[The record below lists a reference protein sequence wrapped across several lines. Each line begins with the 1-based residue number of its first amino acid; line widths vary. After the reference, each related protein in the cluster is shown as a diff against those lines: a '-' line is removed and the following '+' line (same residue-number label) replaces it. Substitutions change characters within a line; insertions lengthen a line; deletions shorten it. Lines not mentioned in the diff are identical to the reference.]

1 MVHIRVLLFVSFF
14 ILISCNHS
22 KKIGLKYKEIKKYT
36 INYSSRS
43 QGINIIVF
51 DNNDT
56 IYLSNKPI
64 AFNEYIKIESDEET
78 INDIKREIINHLSY
92 RSLLVERDFF
102 LHKGYLNVSMSCGK
116 KELKLQQSGVDN
128 SLRVSKR
135 FYNLI
140 NHLKKK
146 YKEIEIIFDKNG

>member
-1 MVHIRVLLFVSFF
+1 MVHIRVLLLISFF
-14 ILISCNHS
+14 ISASCNHS
-22 KKIGLKYKEIKKYT
+22 KKIDIKDKEIKKYT

-43 QGINIIVF
+43 QGINIVIF

-64 AFNEYIKIESDEET
+64 AFNQYIKIESDEET
-78 INDIKREIINHLSY
+78 INEIKEEIINHLSY
-92 RSLLVERDFF
+92 KSLLVERDFF
-102 LHKGYLNVSMSCGK
+102 LHKGYLNVSVSCGK

-128 SLRVSKR
+128 SLRVSRR

-140 NHLKKK
+140 NNLKEK
-146 YKEIEIIFDKNG
+146 YKEIETVF